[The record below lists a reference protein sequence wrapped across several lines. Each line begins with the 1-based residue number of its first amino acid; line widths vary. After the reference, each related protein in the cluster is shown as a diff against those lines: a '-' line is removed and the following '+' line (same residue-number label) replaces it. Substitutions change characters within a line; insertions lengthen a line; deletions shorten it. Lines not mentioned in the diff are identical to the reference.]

1 MCDEVTRSTAPHFF
15 VAIIPSYPISA
26 IRVQIP
32 SRPARN
38 LFPEVRISIHHRTDA
53 YRTAGGWPILNF
65 APFAKFRVG
74 IFSFT

>member
-38 LFPEVRISIHHRTDA
+38 LFPEVRIQSTTAQTHTGQQ
-53 YRTAGGWPILNF
+53 AGGP
-65 APFAKFRVG
+65 
-74 IFSFT
+74 S